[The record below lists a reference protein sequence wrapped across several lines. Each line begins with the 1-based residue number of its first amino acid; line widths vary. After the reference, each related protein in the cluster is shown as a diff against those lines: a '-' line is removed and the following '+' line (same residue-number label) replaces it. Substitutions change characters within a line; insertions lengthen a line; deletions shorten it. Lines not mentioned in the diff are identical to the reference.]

1 MPEEQT
7 DDAAPTAMSEKKL
20 QVQFLPLLDQ
30 TGVIKPGREQSKK
43 RRDGTRREDVS
54 GQPHIS
60 VQKIKLPFVFC
71 ERVMTS

>member
-1 MPEEQT
+1 MLHHQLCQK
-7 DDAAPTAMSEKKL
+7 KKL

-43 RRDGTRREDVS
+43 RRDGTRREDVL

-60 VQKIKLPFVFC
+60 VQKLPFVFC